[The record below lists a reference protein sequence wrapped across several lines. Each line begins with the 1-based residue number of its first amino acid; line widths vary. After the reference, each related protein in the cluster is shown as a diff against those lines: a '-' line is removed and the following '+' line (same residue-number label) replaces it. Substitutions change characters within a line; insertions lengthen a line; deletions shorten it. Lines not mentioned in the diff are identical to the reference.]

1 MQARS
6 PPFVVLTTPLVR
18 AVFAKAGT
26 MSGQPQRVQRMMTL
40 PINIIF
46 RLLQHKQRVQL
57 WLYDH
62 TDLRIEGRI
71 VGLDEYMNLVLDD
84 ASEIS
89 VKKQTKRKLGRT
101 LLKGDSI
108 TLIQAAPTEEEQG

>member
-1 MQARS
+1 MA
-6 PPFVVLTTPLVR
+6 
-18 AVFAKAGT
+18 
-26 MSGQPQRVQRMMTL
+26 QPQRVQRMMTQ

-62 TDLRIEGRI
+62 TDLRMEGRI

-84 ASEIS
+84 AEEIT
-89 VKKQTKRKLGRT
+89 VKKNIRRPLGRV

-108 TLIQAAPTEEEQG
+108 TLITAAPSGDDS

>member
-1 MQARS
+1 
-6 PPFVVLTTPLVR
+6 
-18 AVFAKAGT
+18 

-84 ASEIS
+84 AEEIG
-89 VKKQTKRKLGRT
+89 VKKETRRPLGRT

-108 TLIQAAPTEEEQG
+108 TLIQAAPTQDS

>member
-1 MQARS
+1 
-6 PPFVVLTTPLVR
+6 
-18 AVFAKAGT
+18 

-62 TDLRIEGRI
+62 TNLRIEGKI
-71 VGLDEYMNLVLDD
+71 IGLDEYMNLVLDD
-84 ASEIS
+84 VDEIR
-89 VKKQTKRKLGRT
+89 VKANTRRPLGRI

-108 TLIQAAPTEEEQG
+108 TLIQAAPTQEET

>member
-1 MQARS
+1 
-6 PPFVVLTTPLVR
+6 
-18 AVFAKAGT
+18 
-26 MSGQPQRVQRMMTL
+26 MMTQ

-62 TDLRIEGRI
+62 TDLRMEGRI

-84 ASEIS
+84 AEEIT
-89 VKKQTKRKLGRT
+89 VKKNVRRHLGRV

-108 TLIQAAPTEEEQG
+108 TLITAAPAGDDS

>member
-1 MQARS
+1 
-6 PPFVVLTTPLVR
+6 
-18 AVFAKAGT
+18 
-26 MSGQPQRVQRMMTL
+26 MSGPPQRVQRMMTL

-62 TDLRIEGRI
+62 NDLRVEGKI
-71 VGLDEYMNLVLDD
+71 IGLDEYMNLVLDEAD
-84 ASEIS
+84 EIG
-89 VKKQTKRKLGRT
+89 VKKGTRRSLGRL

-108 TLIQAAPTEEEQG
+108 TLIQAAPTQDDS

>member
-1 MQARS
+1 
-6 PPFVVLTTPLVR
+6 
-18 AVFAKAGT
+18 
-26 MSGQPQRVQRMMTL
+26 MMTQ

-62 TDLRIEGRI
+62 TDLRMEGRI

-84 ASEIS
+84 AEEIT
-89 VKKQTKRKLGRT
+89 VKKNVRRQLGRV

-108 TLIQAAPTEEEQG
+108 TLITAAPTTDDS

>member
-1 MQARS
+1 
-6 PPFVVLTTPLVR
+6 
-18 AVFAKAGT
+18 

-62 TDLRIEGRI
+62 NDLRVEGKI
-71 VGLDEYMNLVLDD
+71 IGLDEYMNLVLDE
-84 ASEIS
+84 AEEIG
-89 VKKQTKRKLGRT
+89 VKKGTRRSLGRI

-108 TLIQAAPTEEEQG
+108 TLIQAAESQDGS

>member
-1 MQARS
+1 
-6 PPFVVLTTPLVR
+6 
-18 AVFAKAGT
+18 

-62 TDLRIEGRI
+62 TDLRVEGRI

-84 ASEIS
+84 AEEIGA
-89 VKKQTKRKLGRT
+89 KKDIRRKIGRV

-108 TLIQAAPTEEEQG
+108 TLIQAAPTAEEA

>member
-1 MQARS
+1 
-6 PPFVVLTTPLVR
+6 
-18 AVFAKAGT
+18 

-62 TDLRIEGRI
+62 TNLRIEGKI
-71 VGLDEYMNLVLDD
+71 IGLDEYMNLVLDD
-84 ASEIS
+84 VEEIR
-89 VKKQTKRKLGRT
+89 VKANTRRNLGRI

-108 TLIQAAPTEEEQG
+108 TLIQAAPTQEES